1 MVEETEYEPNI
12 YILNSLTLLFTNAMK
27 PEELERRILPLYAK
41 NRVKFDINTYQMI
54 AKMYLNSR
62 DLDKIYELRL
72 KAQEAGLKPN
82 QWFI

>member
-1 MVEETEYEPNI
+1 
-12 YILNSLTLLFTNAMK
+12 
-27 PEELERRILPLYAK
+27 
-41 NRVKFDINTYQMI
+41 MI